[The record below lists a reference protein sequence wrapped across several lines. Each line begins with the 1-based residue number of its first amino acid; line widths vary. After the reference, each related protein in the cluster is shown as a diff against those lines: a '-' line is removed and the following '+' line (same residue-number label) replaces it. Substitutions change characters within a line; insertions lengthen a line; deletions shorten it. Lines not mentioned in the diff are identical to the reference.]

1 VFLDLAVGY
10 QFMSFTNSFM
20 NMKGNHKK
28 MWINLHQA
36 HVNIDFWFENKK
48 RGNFQAISSCFRP
61 LYNSSLVQNIKL
73 CEKGLVLLLTGW
85 KKNSLL
91 PVIGFVAFSHLLSA
105 AILAH
110 VPKQIN
116 FGRLGFPNQFCE
128 SLIFFLCKH
137 FVLLQKT
144 FMAAR
149 RVKWKH
155 STEHTEC
162 AVWNHSSTLVMHN

>member
-1 VFLDLAVGY
+1 
-10 QFMSFTNSFM
+10 
-20 NMKGNHKK
+20 
-28 MWINLHQA
+28 MWEG
-36 HVNIDFWFENKK
+36 V
-48 RGNFQAISSCFRP
+48 SSAP
-61 LYNSSLVQNIKL
+61 DWLK
-73 CEKGLVLLLTGW
+73 

-105 AILAH
+105 AMLAR

-116 FGRLGFPNQFCE
+116 FGHLGFPNQFCE

-155 STEHTEC
+155 STEHTSN
-162 AVWNHSSTLVMHN
+162 AQLNQMNFSNNLHDRY